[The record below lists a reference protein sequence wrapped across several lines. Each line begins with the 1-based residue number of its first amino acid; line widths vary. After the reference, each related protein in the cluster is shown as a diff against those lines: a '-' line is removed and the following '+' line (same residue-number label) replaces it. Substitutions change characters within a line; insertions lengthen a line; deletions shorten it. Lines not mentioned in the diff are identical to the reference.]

1 MHIGTHI
8 RQRLDEQ
15 HQTVVWLSRQLACS
29 RTNVYKIFEKSN
41 LDTALLMRIS
51 LVLDYDFFKLFSDEF
66 QNGVAED
73 KQ

>member
-66 QNGVAED
+66 QNGVSEE